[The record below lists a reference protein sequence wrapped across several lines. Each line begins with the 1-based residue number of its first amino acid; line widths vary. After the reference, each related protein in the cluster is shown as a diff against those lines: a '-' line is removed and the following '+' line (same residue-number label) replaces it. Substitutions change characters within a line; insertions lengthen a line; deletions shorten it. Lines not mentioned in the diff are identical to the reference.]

1 MLRLTGT
8 VRVIYEHGE
17 PHGIRDDSGFICMF
31 NSVPKFAGQDER
43 YRRELEERQE
53 IADFLC
59 QALQE
64 ADRK

>member
-1 MLRLTGT
+1 MLKLSGI

-17 PHGIRDDSGFICMF
+17 PHGIRDDSGFICFF
-31 NSVPKFAGQDER
+31 NSVPKYSGQEDR
-43 YRRELEERQE
+43 YRQECEDRIE

-59 QALQE
+59 ESLSK